1 MTNGS
6 PATNVSIAASA
17 ATQKTA
23 ERRQALLRRLN
34 QITQQRSL
42 LQQRTSHENPES
54 STANGHKQPEDPVNL
69 DPIDGRDDV
78 AKPRKNSPRNSADAI
93 SQRTRRESTK
103 VDASTNGKKKR
114 QGTYPKRHRGDAGI
128 ESVQEVPP
136 RIGDDAESDSH
147 AIGVDETDYTHNKA
161 GTSRRDSHNSA
172 KHQTTNERKTQAGR
186 RDRGKSNAAQGSD
199 SKKGPQAS
207 APSSPTSGTR
217 GSGRVRTP
225 SVLLASQPGEKVPAL
240 PKNSAAK
247 NRQAAYCLRI
257 VKEMLRLK
265 DGFGFSKPIDQLW
278 SVDQLPGYFEMITN
292 PMDLDTVRER
302 LETGHYAS
310 TLGKEEVEEVVFDIE
325 NFTKD
330 MKLIFENART
340 YNRPGDTFFE
350 AANRLSEKFESKM
363 KQLPSLE
370 QVDSSMRKQKKRKK
384 VQITAASGNE
394 RKNESF
400 KKRKTTNQGSDSD
413 GHPPP
418 RKGSEKKKAS
428 QPVSK
433 GNKSTTGAA
442 RKKRPPNKPDPI
454 PKKNTDSMSTKELE
468 TRLGALKR
476 QRTVNEA
483 GSNASSPSAGG
494 ASFMA
499 QAQALYHIEMTYEEK
514 VQLSHNVGKLPPDKL
529 QKVFSLATRNKASSM
544 EVNNNEEVELDIGS
558 LNNRTLREIEAYVN
572 QTLFRKKKNLPG
584 NMPNVDIF
592 HMTNT
597 EIGTEIQRITTEL
610 KKRNHG
616 NNNEA
621 ELSADGTTDKK
632 GSSFYDSDSSSDS
645 DSDGSGSSSSNDS
658 SGSDAS
664 DSSDDEPDDEMQ
676 RRREK
681 NLAHHRA
688 MQAAGTPLASPSYQ
702 SSGRSG
708 Q

>member
-1 MTNGS
+1 M
-6 PATNVSIAASA
+6 
-17 ATQKTA
+17 
-23 ERRQALLRRLN
+23 RRLN

-42 LQQRTSHENPES
+42 LQQRASPETAEN
-54 STANGHKQPEDPVNL
+54 STANGHKQPDEQDQL
-69 DPIDGRDDV
+69 DPIEDQEN
-78 AKPRKNSPRNSADAI
+78 ATKPRKNSPRNSADAI
-93 SQRTRRESTK
+93 SQRTRRDSTK

-114 QGTYPKRHRGDAGI
+114 QGTYPKRHRGYASA
-128 ESVQEVPP
+128 EAVQEVPSG
-136 RIGDDAESDSH
+136 IGDDAESDSH
-147 AIGVDETDYTHNKA
+147 AIAVDETDYTNNKT
-161 GTSRRDSHNSA
+161 GTSRRDSHSSA
-172 KHQTTNERKTQAGR
+172 RHQTASERRTQGGK
-186 RDRGKSNAAQGSD
+186 RDRGKSNTAQGPD

-240 PKNSAAK
+240 PKNSVAK
-247 NRQAAYCLRI
+247 NRQVAFCLRI

-292 PMDLDTVRER
+292 PMDLDTVRKR
-302 LETGHYAS
+302 LETGHYSS
-310 TLGKEEVEEVVFDIE
+310 TQGKEEVEEVIFDTE

-340 YNRPGDTFFE
+340 YNRPGDIFFE

-370 QVDSSMRKQKKRKK
+370 QAETNARKQKKRKK

-418 RKGSEKKKAS
+418 RKGGGKKKAS
-428 QPVSK
+428 QPASK
-433 GNKSTTGAA
+433 GNKSSTNAA

-592 HMTNT
+592 HMTTT
-597 EIGTEIQRITTEL
+597 EIGAEIQRITAEL

-632 GSSFYDSDSSSDS
+632 GTSFYDSDSSSDS
-645 DSDGSGSSSSNDS
+645 DSDGSGSSSSNES